1 MVHDVAA
8 LVTAGGQGSRI
19 REMGVE
25 KPLLPVLGRRLID
38 RAIQAA
44 SSTAYIRTTYV
55 SVSKFTPDTEAY
67 LQGRPVQVMRTKG
80 EGYVPDLHE
89 MMHAIKERSVL
100 ICPVDMPLLTGEGI
114 GRLIEE
120 YLRRGEASLTVALPP
135 ALVSSLGLDVTY
147 SEVVDGRELTFCGVS
162 VVERE
167 AMLRDFYVAGGY
179 YVTDDEDFAVN
190 VNSKRDLAIAES
202 ILRRRG
208 EGV

>member
-19 REMGVE
+19 RELGVE
-25 KPLLPVLGRRLID
+25 KPLLPVLGRKLID
-38 RAIQAA
+38 RAILAV
-44 SSTAYIRTTYV
+44 SSTPLISAIYV
-55 SVSKFTPDTEAY
+55 SVSQFTPSTESY
-67 LQGRPVQVMRTKG
+67 LLGLPVKVIRTKG

-89 MMHAIKERSVL
+89 MMNVIQERSVL
-100 ICPVDMPLLTGEGI
+100 ICPVDMPLLTGDGI

-120 YLRRGEASLTVALPP
+120 YLRRGEPSLTVALPP
-135 ALVSSLGLDVTY
+135 SMVSSLGMDVTY
-147 SEVVDGRELTFCGVS
+147 SEVVDGKELTFCGVS

-179 YVTDDEDFAVN
+179 YVTEEEDFAVN

-202 ILRRRG
+202 MLRRRE

>member
-19 REMGVE
+19 RELGVE
-25 KPLLPVLGRRLID
+25 KPLLPVLGRKLID
-38 RAIQAA
+38 RAILAV
-44 SSTAYIRTTYV
+44 SSTPLISAIYV
-55 SVSKFTPDTEAY
+55 SVSQFTPSTESY
-67 LQGRPVQVMRTKG
+67 LLGLPVKVIRTKG

-89 MMHAIKERSVL
+89 MMNVIEERSVL
-100 ICPVDMPLLTGEGI
+100 ICPVDMPLLTGDGI

-120 YLRRGEASLTVALPP
+120 YLRRGEPSLTVALPP
-135 ALVSSLGLDVTY
+135 SMVSSLGMDVTY
-147 SEVVDGRELTFCGVS
+147 SEVVDGKELTFCGVS

-179 YVTDDEDFAVN
+179 YVTEEEDFAVN

-202 ILRRRG
+202 MLRRRE